1 MPLPRV
7 VLVHG
12 GATTA
17 SVWSRMASLLE
28 GVDVV
33 AVDRP
38 CSGDLAT
45 ELATLAPHAE
55 GALVVGVSGGA
66 TLGLALAA
74 SDVRLAGAI
83 LHEPAVGRLVPG
95 LLAPMA
101 AAYEAGGVDL
111 FAATLYGTS
120 WNRTMAP
127 ADDAMVARDLAMFRA
142 FEPAAAREGQGPVL
156 ITVGAD
162 SPPARHA
169 AARALHDTLGYR
181 TQNLPG
187 CRHFV
192 QWDNPEVL
200 ADLVMRA
207 LSEIAATRD

>member
-1 MPLPRV
+1 MPFPPV

-17 SVWSRMASLLE
+17 SVWVRVISLLG

-45 ELATLAPHAE
+45 ELAALAPYAE

-111 FAATLYGTS
+111 FAATLYGAS
-120 WNRTMAP
+120 WNREMAP
-127 ADDAMVARDLAMFRA
+127 ADDTMVARDLTMFRS

-162 SPPARHA
+162 SPPPRHA
-169 AARALHDTLGYR
+169 AARALHDALGYR
-181 TQNLPG
+181 TQTLPG

-200 ADLVMRA
+200 ADVILRA
-207 LSEIAATRD
+207 LNGSTASHE